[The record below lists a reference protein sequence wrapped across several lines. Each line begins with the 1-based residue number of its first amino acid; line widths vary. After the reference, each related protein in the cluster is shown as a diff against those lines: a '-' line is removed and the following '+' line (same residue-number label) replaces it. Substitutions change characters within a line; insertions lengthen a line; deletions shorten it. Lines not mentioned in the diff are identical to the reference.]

1 MIAGVTGNAALRAAI
16 PRLAAAGVP
25 EPATDARHLLA
36 HAMQIGLDRL
46 TLHLPDALT
55 AEAMTRFEAALQSR
69 LRRQPV
75 AQITGFR
82 TFWGQSFRVT
92 RDTLDPRPETEI
104 LVAEAIRHPAL
115 KVLDLGTGTGCIL
128 LSILGAMPMAV
139 GQGVD
144 LSDAA
149 LTVARDN
156 AERLGLYR
164 RAKFTTSDWFSAVP
178 GRFDLIVSNPPYIAA
193 SEMPAL
199 SPEVQEW
206 EPHLALTPGAD
217 DLAAYRTICAGA
229 PARLMTGGRLL
240 VEIGPTQGAAV
251 SALMALAGL
260 TNIRILQDWDGR
272 DRVVLAEKPA
282 DREATCA

>member
-1 MIAGVTGNAALRAAI
+1 MMPGVTGNAALRAAI

-25 EPATDARHLLA
+25 DPATDARHLLA

-46 TLHLPDALT
+46 TLHLPDALSDDT
-55 AEAMTRFEAALQSR
+55 LARFEAALQAR
-69 LRRQPV
+69 QRRQPV

-82 TFWGQSFRVT
+82 TFWGRSFRVT
-92 RDTLDPRPETEI
+92 QDTLDPRPETEI

-128 LSILGAMPMAV
+128 LSILGALPMAV

-144 LSDAA
+144 VSDAA

-156 AERLGLYR
+156 AQRLGLDR
-164 RAKFTTSDWFSAVP
+164 RAKFTASDWFSAVA

-193 SEMPAL
+193 SEMSAL

-217 DLAAYRTICAGA
+217 GLAAYRTICAGA
-229 PARLMTGGRLL
+229 PARLMTGGRLM

-251 SALMALAGL
+251 SALMAQAGL
-260 TNIRILQDWDGR
+260 AAPRILQDWDGR

-282 DREATCA
+282 DPAATCA

>member
-1 MIAGVTGNAALRAAI
+1 MTPGATGNAVLRDAI
-16 PRLAAAGVP
+16 PRLTAAGVP
-25 EPATDARHLLA
+25 DAATDARHLLA

-46 TLHLPDALT
+46 TLHLPDRLTPEALI
-55 AEAMTRFEAALQSR
+55 RFEDAVTAR

-104 LVAEAIRHPAL
+104 LVAEAVSKPAV

-128 LSILGAMPMAV
+128 LSILGAMPMATGV
-139 GQGVD
+139 GVD

-149 LTVARDN
+149 LNVARDN
-156 AERLGLYR
+156 AQRLGLDG
-164 RAKFTTSDWFSAVP
+164 RARFTASDWFAAVS

-199 SPEVQEW
+199 SPEVQDW

-217 DLAAYRTICAGA
+217 GLAAYRRICAGA
-229 PARLMTGGRLL
+229 PARLMTGGRLM
-240 VEIGPTQGAAV
+240 VEIGPTQGADV
-251 SALMALAGL
+251 SALMAKAGL
-260 TNIRILQDWDGR
+260 TAIRILQDWDGR

-282 DREATCA
+282 DPAECGI